1 MLVRWHQVLTLGTS
15 VNRRPTFSGDTMAN
29 ESIVP
34 TVTDDWTVP
43 KLLGIAV
50 VVLGTFFVFIY
61 NISP

>member
-1 MLVRWHQVLTLGTS
+1 
-15 VNRRPTFSGDTMAN
+15 MAN

-43 KLLGIAV
+43 KLLGMAV
-50 VVLGTFFVFIY
+50 TVLGAFFVFIY